1 MVMTVACMAV
11 VRSENWGGGEVSRNV
26 VGYNL
31 PVEIGLGDLLKYS
44 GLHISLD
51 EVFSK
56 IPLNETIHRAEI
68 NDT

>member
-1 MVMTVACMAV
+1 M
-11 VRSENWGGGEVSRNV
+11 

-31 PVEIGLGDLLKYS
+31 PVEIGLADLLKYS

-56 IPLNETIHRAEI
+56 IPLNETIHSAEI

>member
-11 VRSENWGGGEVSRNV
+11 VRSENWGGEVSRNV

-31 PVEIGLGDLLKYS
+31 PVEIGLADLLKYS

-56 IPLNETIHRAEI
+56 IPLNETIHSAEI